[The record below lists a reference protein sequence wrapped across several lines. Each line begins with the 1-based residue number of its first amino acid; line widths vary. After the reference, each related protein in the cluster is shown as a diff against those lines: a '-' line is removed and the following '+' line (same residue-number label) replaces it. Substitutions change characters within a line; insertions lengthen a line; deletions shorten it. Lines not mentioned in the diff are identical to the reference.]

1 MYDLGVFFRTVFAFF
16 VYSVAL
22 TVSAVAMTPTA
33 QHAALLCANTGEFLY
48 EKSADTAC
56 GMASTTKIMTALLAL
71 ENGDLDTPFSVSD
84 DAIGIEGSSLYL
96 KHGEQFT
103 LRELVYGLMLRSAND
118 AAAAIAIQLSG
129 TVDAF
134 AEAMNQKATE
144 LGLSDTHFKNPH
156 GLAEEGHYTS
166 AKDLAKLAAYAL
178 QNPVFREICSCKK
191 TFLPGDRLVVN
202 HNKLLFSY
210 EGACGVKTGFTKATG
225 RCLVSAAERNGILL
239 VAITLNASDDW
250 KEHTDMLDY
259 GFSVLESVTLSTI
272 DRPFCDLPI
281 LGSDVESVPVHLS
294 ESITCILPKER
305 GSIVERIYLCR
316 PRFAPIY
323 AGDPVGSVTYLL
335 DGKEIASAPLYAAEY
350 AGRKN

>member
-96 KHGEQFT
+96 KRGEQFT

-178 QNPVFREICSCKK
+178 VHYLSRRDRRYFAGKSSCHNCFYSKLICKK
-191 TFLPGDRLVVN
+191 R
-202 HNKLLFSY
+202 HKLHHYKRSDCDYQIILF
-210 EGACGVKTGFTKATG
+210 AVF
-225 RCLVSAAERNGILL
+225 NQ
-239 VAITLNASDDW
+239 
-250 KEHTDMLDY
+250 
-259 GFSVLESVTLSTI
+259 F
-272 DRPFCDLPI
+272 
-281 LGSDVESVPVHLS
+281 S
-294 ESITCILPKER
+294 ESICNKTL
-305 GSIVERIYLCR
+305 
-316 PRFAPIY
+316 FAIR
-323 AGDPVGSVTYLL
+323 AVICHKHQFL
-335 DGKEIASAPLYAAEY
+335 
-350 AGRKN
+350 